1 MKFHFREE
9 KSGSKGGKGNL
20 VLNFTRI
27 KPQELFSTHKLQQTV
42 DYSTG
47 TTTAQ
52 QQKKKSSQINYQSE
66 FHLGVSWKKAL
77 NASSLWVGTC

>member
-47 TTTAQ
+47 TTTPQ
-52 QQKKKSSQINYQSE
+52 QQQEKKKFSNQ
-66 FHLGVSWKKAL
+66 LLV
-77 NASSLWVGTC
+77 

>member
-1 MKFHFREE
+1 MYLGERHMEAYICYEIPLREE

-47 TTTAQ
+47 TTTPQ
-52 QQKKKSSQINYQSE
+52 QQKKKALKSITSLSST
-66 FHLGVSWKKAL
+66 
-77 NASSLWVGTC
+77 WV